1 VPLGS
6 LRDLVTYPLNQA
18 QMHAEG
24 RTDEEVQEVLA
35 WAWVSPDV
43 VEVLFLLLANSTAV
57 DKSND
62 STILSISA

>member
-6 LRDLVTYPLNQA
+6 LRDLVTYPLSWEQMRA
-18 QMHAEG
+18 QG

-43 VEVLFLLLANSTAV
+43 VEVLLTPPCQFFAVNRFNSI
-57 DKSND
+57 
-62 STILSISA
+62 TIL